1 MKGLLYKEVVSLLG
15 LYRKNLVLVAVI
27 YGALS
32 VMTKNNFFLFFG
44 IWMMGF
50 YSLSSFSLDDTSGW
64 GRYARTLPISDKQ
77 IIGAKFLLALVF
89 MTIALVYALA
99 IGAVCW
105 MVDPTSFD
113 WADFFGGILLVTAVA
128 LLSVGLMFFLAVKF
142 GPDKSRNYF
151 MVLALA
157 VFAIFFL
164 AGQMGLL
171 EAPTEGELAAAL
183 AWVGGH
189 MALVVL
195 GALALAVLVFFLC
208 YLASCAVY
216 RRKEF

>member
-1 MKGLLYKEVVSLLG
+1 MKGLLYKEVASLMG
-15 LYRKNLVLVAVI
+15 LYKKNLVLVAVI

-32 VMTKNNFFLFFG
+32 VVTRNNFFLFFG

-50 YSLSSFSLDDTSGW
+50 YSLSSFSLDDASGW

-89 MTIALVYALA
+89 MTIALVYAFA

-105 MVDPTSFD
+105 MVDPATFD

-208 YLASCAVY
+208 YLASCAVF